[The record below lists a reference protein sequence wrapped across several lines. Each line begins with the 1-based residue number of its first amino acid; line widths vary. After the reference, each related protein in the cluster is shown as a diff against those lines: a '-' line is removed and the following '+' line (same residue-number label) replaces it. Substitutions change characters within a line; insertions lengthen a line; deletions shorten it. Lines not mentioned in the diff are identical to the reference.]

1 LEGASKADGR
11 ERVCCKRG
19 LYSGRDFYNI
29 SLIKSYLIFLLILLI
44 ARPNQQDLMRSQQM
58 KEAGQKK
65 GVKSFFGYKES
76 YQGAQVRNQRHP

>member
-1 LEGASKADGR
+1 M
-11 ERVCCKRG
+11 
-19 LYSGRDFYNI
+19 
-29 SLIKSYLIFLLILLI
+29 IFLLILLI